1 VLLVGIS
8 ALGADA
14 SEALPGST
22 VQQQEEV
29 PPIIVPY
36 GIDDGVIV
44 MIGFKLL
51 AGERKEGVARL
62 EFTRNMAANETRR
75 TSMINNTSLQKWDR
89 LAQKQ
94 LDQQFMNDII
104 HGLQCSPFEA
114 KAILDAVYKVYRPY
128 FETSGTLKPGQ
139 ILFQVISVDEGP
151 STHLADSK
159 QITVTL
165 TLDAGEEDLL
175 VRKHAGVTGL
185 RRHRIQRVCVEA
197 FQQGG
202 LLTIEDVANRLFN
215 CGERTLSR
223 DLQAMKRKNIVLPLR
238 STIKDMGRSVSH
250 RSIIVKEWLK
260 GREYTEVS
268 RNTHHSVGA
277 IKNYIE
283 KFKRVIA
290 LTEEGFDT
298 HTIAFLVKVST
309 VLVEEYYTLYRSCE
323 TVAHRKAELE
333 HFLKKNALLSE
344 TPRGPHA

>member
-1 VLLVGIS
+1 MATAYTKQV
-8 ALGADA
+8 A
-14 SEALPGST
+14 
-22 VQQQEEV
+22 
-29 PPIIVPY
+29 PIIVPY
-36 GIDDGVIV
+36 GIDDGVII
-44 MIGFKLL
+44 MISFKVVS
-51 AGERKEGVARL
+51 GERKEGIARL
-62 EFTRNMAANETRR
+62 KFTRHITANETRR
-75 TSMINNTSLQKWDR
+75 TFMINNTSVQKWDR

-114 KAILDAVYKVYRPY
+114 KAILDTIYKVYGPY

-139 ILFQVISVDEGP
+139 ILFQVISIDERP

-175 VRKHAGVTGL
+175 IRKQYGVTGL

-223 DLQAMKRKNIVLPLR
+223 DLQALRDNHIVLPLR
-238 STIKDMGRSVSH
+238 STIKDMGRSISH

-260 GREYTEVS
+260 GREYTEIC
-268 RNTHHSVGA
+268 RNTHHSVA
-277 IKNYIE
+277 AVKNYIE

-290 LTEEGFDT
+290 LAEEGFDT
-298 HTIAFLVKVST
+298 HTIAFLVKISA
-309 VLVEEYYTLYRSCE
+309 VLVKQYYHLYHSLE
-323 TVAHRKAELE
+323 AVLHRKAELE
-333 HFLKKNALLSE
+333 HFLKKNVILYKTA
-344 TPRGPHA
+344 RGPNEQNA

>member
-1 VLLVGIS
+1 
-8 ALGADA
+8 
-14 SEALPGST
+14 
-22 VQQQEEV
+22 
-29 PPIIVPY
+29 
-36 GIDDGVIV
+36 
-44 MIGFKLL
+44 MIGFHLL
-51 AGERKEGVARL
+51 AGERKEGVAQL
-62 EFTRNMAANETRR
+62 EFTRNIAANETRR
-75 TSMINNTSLQKWDR
+75 IVMINNTSLQKWDR

-114 KAILDAVYKVYRPY
+114 RAILDTVYKVYRPY

-139 ILFQVISVDEGP
+139 ILFQVISIDEGP
-151 STHLADSK
+151 STPLADSK
-159 QITVTL
+159 QITITL

-175 VRKHAGVTGL
+175 VRKHSGVTGL

-260 GREYTEVS
+260 GREYTEIS
-268 RNTHHSVGA
+268 RNTYHSVA
-277 IKNYIE
+277 AVKNYIE

-290 LTEEGFDT
+290 LAQEGFDT
-298 HTIAFLVKVST
+298 HTIAFLVKISA
-309 VLVEEYYTLYRSCE
+309 VLVEHYYELYRSCE
-323 TVAHRKAELE
+323 AVAHRKAELE
-333 HFLKKNALLSE
+333 HFLKKNSPLSE
-344 TPRGPHA
+344 TSGGPHA